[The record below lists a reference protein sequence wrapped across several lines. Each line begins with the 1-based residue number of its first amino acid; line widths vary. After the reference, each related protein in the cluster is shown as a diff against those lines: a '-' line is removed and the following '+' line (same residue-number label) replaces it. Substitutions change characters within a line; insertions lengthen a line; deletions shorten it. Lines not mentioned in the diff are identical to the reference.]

1 MKKYITIINKI
12 MILVIS
18 VITSALIIE
27 TILITLL
34 PDVEKKKN
42 KTQFFV
48 LLILIMGY
56 FFIEN
61 EQKRPDKKPV
71 KTVRYDNEFKEKRIC
86 NTYPVAV
93 IKKDNEI
100 ICIKYNDESYDK
112 KDIYSKLQFLKQIPG
127 LIKDKNICECAYKN
141 IKEIRFEKNDKY
153 VEEINI
159 FDRRYK
165 VLKWVCADQLNITG

>member
-42 KTQFFV
+42 KTQV
-48 LLILIMGY
+48 
-56 FFIEN
+56 FIEN